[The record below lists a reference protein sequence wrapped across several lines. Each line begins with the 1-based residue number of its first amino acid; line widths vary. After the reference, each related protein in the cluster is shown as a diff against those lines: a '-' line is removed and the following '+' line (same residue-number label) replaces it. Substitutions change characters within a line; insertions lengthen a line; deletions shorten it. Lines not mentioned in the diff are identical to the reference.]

1 MKLDSRPALCVLS
14 LPRHS
19 FLLLET
25 KRGGNYSKCGLLRR
39 QAFVRSTL
47 TVWKSG
53 AILVWA
59 PAKLCS
65 WLDLW
70 PFSSLGFSGDKGEQE
85 ASSIWTSSCSSSPS
99 DPNSVQWGPK
109 KKRPHETFP
118 PALLSDTEQ
127 YLCSKHAPA
136 HPQLSL
142 EQGNENDLN
151 VTWQSSCCTCFWKEL
166 CIYHAESSWS
176 ISRNEMQ
183 IGENS
188 LSEFTLFSCNPSVLP
203 ATTGV

>member
-1 MKLDSRPALCVLS
+1 MKLDSRPALRVLS

-19 FLLLET
+19 FPLLET
-25 KRGGNYSKCGLLRR
+25 KRGGNYSKCGLLQR

-85 ASSIWTSSCSSSPS
+85 ESSIWTSCCSSSPS
-99 DPNSVQWGPK
+99 DPNSVQWGQK
-109 KKRPHETFP
+109 KKGPHETFP
-118 PALLSDTEQ
+118 PCPAFW
-127 YLCSKHAPA
+127 YRAAPA
-136 HPQLSL
+136 FK
-142 EQGNENDLN
+142 
-151 VTWQSSCCTCFWKEL
+151 TCSST
-166 CIYHAESSWS
+166 S
-176 ISRNEMQ
+176 
-183 IGENS
+183 
-188 LSEFTLFSCNPSVLP
+188 SVLP
-203 ATTGV
+203 WTGQCEWFECDLTVFLLNVLLERALRIPRWEQWKYL